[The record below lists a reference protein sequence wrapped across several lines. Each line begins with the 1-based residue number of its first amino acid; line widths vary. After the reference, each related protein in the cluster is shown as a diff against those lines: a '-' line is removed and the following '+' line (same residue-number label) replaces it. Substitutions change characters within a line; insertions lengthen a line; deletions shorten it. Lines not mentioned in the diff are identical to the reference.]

1 MFAKKLLNQLSV
13 KIINLRKTYITKHNR
28 KSPPPEHPWFNTTYE
43 VYALYITIKTKLSTA
58 LRQTSSKI
66 TSKTFLRQPVTS
78 PSFLCGKFLFFV
90 KTALCSKRT
99 DILRRVLFPLKT
111 LKKLNFSQFLLTA
124 IQGRFDVQ
132 KTPIYII
139 LPGGIYE

>member
-1 MFAKKLLNQLSV
+1 MFAKILLNSLSV

-28 KSPPPEHPWFNTTYE
+28 ISLQPEHTRFSTTDE
-43 VYALYITIKTKLSTA
+43 VYALYITIKTNFSAT

-90 KTALCSKRT
+90 KTALSCKRT

-111 LKKLNFSQFLLTA
+111 LKKLNFSHSLLTA